1 MRRTNPDRKRTMIGQ
16 AETIDEIRPI
26 AAALVD
32 REQRTTQSRMAAYE
46 RVAFRVGASSSWLRK
61 LIGRQDVSLAAHT
74 YQNLK
79 LAYARAC
86 ERLEAEAE
94 AEKRAFMALG
104 GRDETAESMGA
115 QGLLESR
122 ARAGTAGP
130 ASAQKEK

>member
-1 MRRTNPDRKRTMIGQ
+1 MRRAKNDRSRTMLGPADAIN
-16 AETIDEIRPI
+16 EVRPI
-26 AAALVD
+26 ARALVE
-32 REQRTTQSRMAAYE
+32 REERSLHSRMAAYE
-46 RVAFRVGASSSWLRK
+46 RVASRVGASSSWLRK

-104 GRDETAESMGA
+104 GNDATSEGMGA
-115 QGLLESR
+115 EGLLESR
-122 ARAGTAGP
+122 SRADGVVAP
-130 ASAQKEK
+130 DEE